1 MFESATILITGG
13 TGPFGNTFV
22 PLTFAIHNIRK
33 LITFSRDEMK
43 KREMGKQISS
53 DTRARFLIGDGREK
67 VTLEELK
74 GMLEAAL

>member
-1 MFESATILITGG
+1 MFESTTILITGG

-22 PLTFAIHNIRK
+22 PLTLAMHNIRK

-53 DTRARFLIGDGREK
+53 DNRARLLTGDGRNK
-67 VTLEELK
+67 VSLEELK
-74 GMLEAAL
+74 GMLEATL